1 MNEAPSFVMV
11 EIAWPGFHLRF
22 LATQKRIDRLLS
34 LITPEVLESELD
46 FKATT
51 SQKLSHEDEQ
61 RRPKPSD

>member
-22 LATQKRIDRLLS
+22 LATQKRIDHLLS

-46 FKATT
+46 FKATILNDT
-51 SQKLSHEDEQ
+51 SSATCDE
-61 RRPKPSD
+61 KTKA